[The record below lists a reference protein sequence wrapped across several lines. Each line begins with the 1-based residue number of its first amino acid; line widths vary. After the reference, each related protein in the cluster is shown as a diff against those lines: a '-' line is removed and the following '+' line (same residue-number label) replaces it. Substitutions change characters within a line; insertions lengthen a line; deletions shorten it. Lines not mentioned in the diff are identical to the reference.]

1 MATDGRRPED
11 ATVPEAP
18 EEEDEW
24 AAAMRDVKPLDDREE
39 QESLDSSPSTGL
51 AERLR
56 QRRELEEGPRDES
69 GFALDRRTHERL
81 KEGRMS
87 LEGTLDLH
95 GLTQEEA
102 LGALDN
108 FLWQAWREGRRNLL
122 IVTGKGTARDGGG
135 VLRSA
140 VPRWLGES
148 SHRERLV
155 GVGPAGNDHG
165 GDGAIYVLLRRN
177 DR

>member
-11 ATVPEAP
+11 ATIPQG

-24 AAAMRDVKPLDDREE
+24 LAAMQDVKPLEDRGEADT
-39 QESLDSSPSTGL
+39 LDPSPATGL

-56 QRRELEEGPRDES
+56 QRRELEEGPRDDS
-69 GFALDRRTHERL
+69 PWALDRRTLERL
-81 KEGRMS
+81 REGRIP

-95 GLTQEEA
+95 GLTQDEA
-102 LGALDN
+102 TAALDN
-108 FLWQAWREGRRNLL
+108 FLWQAWREGRRSLL
-122 IVTGKGTARDGGG
+122 IITGKGTARDGGG

-140 VPRWLGES
+140 VPRWLDES
-148 SHRERLV
+148 SHRERLM
-155 GVGPAGNDHG
+155 GVGPANSEHG
-165 GDGAIYVLLRRN
+165 GDGALYVLLRRN

>member
-11 ATVPEAP
+11 ATVQKS

-24 AAAMRDVKPLDDREE
+24 LEAMQDVKPLEDRGDA
-39 QESLDSSPSTGL
+39 ESPDPSPATGL

-56 QRRELEEGPRDES
+56 QRRELEEGPRDDS
-69 GFALDRRTHERL
+69 GFALDRRTLERL
-81 KEGRMS
+81 REGRIP

-95 GLTQEEA
+95 GLTQDEA
-102 LGALDN
+102 TAALDN
-108 FLWQAWREGRRNLL
+108 FLWQAWREGRRSLL

-148 SHRERLV
+148 SHRERLI
-155 GVGPAGNDHG
+155 GVSPAHTEHG
-165 GDGAIYVLLRRN
+165 GDGALYILLRRN
-177 DR
+177 ER

>member
-1 MATDGRRPED
+1 MSVDGRRPED
-11 ATVPEAP
+11 ATVQQN

-24 AAAMRDVKPLDDREE
+24 LAAMADVKPLDDRDEV
-39 QESLDSSPSTGL
+39 DSSDPSPTTGL

-69 GFALDRRTHERL
+69 GFALDRRTLERL
-81 KEGRMS
+81 REGRLP

-102 LGALDN
+102 TAALDN
-108 FLWQAWREGRRNLL
+108 FLWQAWREGRRCLL

-155 GVGPAGNDHG
+155 GVGPAASEHG
-165 GDGAIYVLLRRN
+165 GDGALYVMLRRHE
-177 DR
+177 R